1 MLSLSKIK
9 GALSRFFD
17 RGEPYLLVEI
27 LNHYVQVTFFHCHQK
42 KKEITVVKNWIREV
56 PDFTIANVIEEAKL
70 LLRKIRKLEQYKII
84 VSLDSGLATS
94 IYSSVSLIRTH
105 PKEVID
111 EADMDNLISQA
122 IWRFFD
128 RNRFRVAQKM
138 GIDEVDV
145 LLSDVRIRG
154 IKLDGHKI
162 INPVGFKSKFV
173 EIFFSQ
179 TFTPRDFMRQLRDS
193 LPKESVVLIAETGS
207 IIGNV
212 ISKSLDKDDFFIANL
227 FPDQSVIFSS
237 SAERLGH
244 LDSFGWGEKNLH
256 ASLSQQYK
264 LDLITTRA
272 VVDRYIAGDASPVFL
287 RRFEA
292 MVADELGVFAKGLE
306 SVTDSENSPL
316 YINSF
321 FSIPPIIFSDRFQS
335 YFNRRLQLVPLSTQF
350 ITEKFGFAVQ
360 FKKSVQIKN

>member
-1 MLSLSKIK
+1 
-9 GALSRFFD
+9 
-17 RGEPYLLVEI
+17 
-27 LNHYVQVTFFHCHQK
+27 
-42 KKEITVVKNWIREV
+42 V

-306 SVTDSENSPL
+306 SVTDSENSPV

-360 FKKSVQIKN
+360 FKKSVQIKNNNTFLAAVSEVNFLPHNSAMSHLANRRVRWLLT